1 MLPALTT
8 LSTQPKPTPRNFHG
22 PIRKYGRLAHIYV
35 QYRFPDFTLTT
46 SENFNVRTWGR
57 RTQEEWKL

>member
-8 LSTQPKPTPRNFHG
+8 LSIHSKFTPRNLHG

-35 QYRFPDFTLTT
+35 QYRLPDFTLST
-46 SENFNVRTWGR
+46 SANFNVRTWGR